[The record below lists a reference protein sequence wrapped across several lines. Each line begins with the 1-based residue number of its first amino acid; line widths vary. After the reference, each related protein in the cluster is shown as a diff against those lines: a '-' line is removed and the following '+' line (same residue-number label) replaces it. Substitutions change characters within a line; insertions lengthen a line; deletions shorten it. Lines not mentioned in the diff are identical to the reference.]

1 MSVILGQKGVIKMIE
16 LLEFECTKCGNQL
29 MIAVDKEQSSE
40 ELICDRCEEKYVAFS
55 FSVKDDL
62 LEVISVF
69 RDRLKTWGN
78 GQGMASIMELIT
90 EKITLRGKLGVSQPK
105 QIEIRCGNN
114 ESRPLYPSKRSVT
127 PSTPIGKEEINDF
140 FQIDMELLG
149 NTEYFV
155 KHFGQR
161 KNEPNAE
168 S

>member
-1 MSVILGQKGVIKMIE
+1 MIE

-29 MIAVDKEQSSE
+29 MIAIDKDYNSE
-40 ELICDRCEEKYVAFS
+40 EVICDNCEEKYVAFT

-90 EKITLRGKLGVSQPK
+90 EKITFRGKLAASQSK
-105 QIEIRCGNN
+105 KIEIRCGND
-114 ESRPLYPSKRSVT
+114 ESRPPNPSIRSAT

-149 NTEYFV
+149 KEDYFV

-161 KNEPNAE
+161 TNEPNAE